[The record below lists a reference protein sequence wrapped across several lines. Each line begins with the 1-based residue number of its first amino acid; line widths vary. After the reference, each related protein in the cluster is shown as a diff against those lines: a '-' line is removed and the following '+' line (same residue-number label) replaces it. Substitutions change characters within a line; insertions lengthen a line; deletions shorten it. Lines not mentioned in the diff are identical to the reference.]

1 MLPSLSMPLLH
12 EATIGLEDV
21 QTPLMLLHMLLSWK
35 GFLLPLLLVL
45 DGFYMFIKMLR
56 LDV

>member
-1 MLPSLSMPLLH
+1 MPLLH